1 MRCFEQ
7 RRRREGPC
15 PHHTSTAWNFTK
27 FLITRDGK
35 IAGRYEP
42 NVKPESKEL
51 VKAIEAEL
59 EKK

>member
-1 MRCFEQ
+1 M
-7 RRRREGPC
+7 
-15 PHHTSTAWNFTK
+15 NLTK
-27 FLITRDGK
+27 FLITRHGK